1 MKHIS
6 SMESALICRFG
17 SWVLVF
23 ASIMAVHSQ
32 MDSCGA
38 DLGSFLPAPFNT
50 SGLACKPIWKTF
62 ILRYYQSHDNTV
74 SIVLSSIYTSGWVG
88 IGFSPDGMMVGSS
101 AMVGWIDTSG
111 RSFIKQ
117 YDLQGR
123 SSSDVIVDEG
133 KLMLTSVSPKVV
145 LYGVNIYLMFQV
157 RFSKQVESQEVIL
170 AYANESPNHLQLTKH
185 DDKISVSFDFS
196 SGGSTV
202 PTSPSSYP
210 YQLKRNHGALAI
222 FSWGI
227 LLPIGAIIARYF
239 RHKDPLW
246 FYLHVAIQFLGYL
259 VGIAAVLAGISLY
272 NKLNSDFRSHKSL
285 GIFILV
291 LASLQVI
298 AFFVRPDKES
308 KLRMYWNWYH
318 HWLGRLALF
327 LAAINITL
335 GLKIGDAGSSWK
347 LVYGIILAI
356 ILSTFSVLETMLWTN
371 WSKKP
376 VSRPSI

>member
-1 MKHIS
+1 MGK
-6 SMESALICRFG
+6 ALIFFAFL
-17 SWVLVF
+17 VLVF
-23 ASIMAVHSQ
+23 ASITAVHSQ
-32 MDSCGA
+32 MDSCSA
-38 DLGSFLPAPFNT
+38 DIGSFLPAPFNT
-50 SGLACKPIWKTF
+50 SGLACKPVWKTF
-62 ILRYYQSHDNTV
+62 ILRYYQSQDNTV

-111 RSFIKQ
+111 RAFIKQ

-133 KLMLTSVSPKVV
+133 KLVLTSVSPKVV
-145 LYGVNIYLMFQV
+145 LYGVNIYLMFQMK
-157 RFSKQVESQEVIL
+157 FSKQVESHDVLL
-170 AYANESPNHLQLTKH
+170 AYANESPTHLQLTKH

-196 SGGSTV
+196 SGGPTFS
-202 PTSPSSYP
+202 TSPSSYP
-210 YQLKRNHGALAI
+210 YQLKRNHGVFAI

-246 FYLHVAIQFLGYL
+246 FYLHVAIQFLGYFGGL
-259 VGIAAVLAGISLY
+259 AAVVAGISLY
-272 NKLNSDFRSHKSL
+272 NKLHSDFRSHKSL
-285 GIFILV
+285 GIVILV

-298 AFFVRPDKES
+298 AFFIRPDQES
-308 KLRMYWNWYH
+308 KLRRYWNWYH

-347 LVYGIILAI
+347 LVYGIILAT
-356 ILSTFSVLETMLWTN
+356 ILSTFSVLEIMLWTN
-371 WSKKP
+371 WSQKS
-376 VSRPSI
+376 VSPPSI